1 MLCIEMP
8 YFKISII
15 SPGWFKDTLTK
26 DRGKKKETDEQSLC
40 C

>member
-15 SPGWFKDTLTK
+15 PRGWFKDTLTK
-26 DRGKKKETDEQSLC
+26 DRGKKKETDEQSLFC
-40 C
+40 